1 MIAFFHGCMDSVAGW
16 KRPLHMQFAV
26 LFIADPWPSKK
37 SYLWKRTG
45 SRPPMPFLA
54 SSYALGDGLTA
65 VFRKGL
71 FALVFLLAIKGL
83 PTFFRSAWIAREA
96 SVSRQNFSC

>member
-1 MIAFFHGCMDSVAGW
+1 
-16 KRPLHMQFAV
+16 
-26 LFIADPWPSKK
+26 
-37 SYLWKRTG
+37 
-45 SRPPMPFLA
+45 MPFLA

-71 FALVFLLAIKGL
+71 FAPVFLLAIKGL